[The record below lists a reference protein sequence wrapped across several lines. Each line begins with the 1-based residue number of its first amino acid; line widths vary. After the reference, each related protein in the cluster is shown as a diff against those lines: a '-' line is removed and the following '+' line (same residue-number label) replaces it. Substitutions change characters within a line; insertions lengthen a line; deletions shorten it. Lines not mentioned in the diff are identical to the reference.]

1 MQYLKMLNESFPV
14 RRSREQKA
22 AFRAYVKEELQA
34 KGLDVRVETTKDGK
48 NENLIVG
55 DPTSARVVLTAHYDT
70 PAASLFPNMMIPRN
84 LLLFWILQLLPVFVI
99 LALSFGGGYVLSLPF
114 GGDDRAF
121 LIGFLVLYY
130 GIYFLG
136 FRVFQNRHNH
146 NDNTSGVSVLLS
158 VAARLNAEELRE
170 TALIFFDNEEL
181 GKKGS
186 KAYFKDHRDEMKER
200 LVLNFDCVGYGDQVI
215 FIARKGAEAHE
226 GYRRLCATDAE
237 EGRYQVHFYPAKGS
251 ESNSDYKSFPCGVGC
266 MTCKKG
272 AFGVMYTPRIHTAWD
287 TVADEENI
295 AYLTEYV
302 FRFLKETR
310 TQNEC
315 RMQNAECRMQNECR
329 TQNAEC
335 RMQNAE

>member
-1 MQYLKMLNESFPV
+1 M
-14 RRSREQKA
+14 
-22 AFRAYVKEELQA
+22 QA

-70 PAASLFPNMMIPRN
+70 PAASLFPNLMIPRN
-84 LLLFWILQLLPVFVI
+84 LVLFWMLQFLPIFLI
-99 LALSFGGGYVLSLPF
+99 LALSLGGGYALSLPF
-114 GGDDRAF
+114 GEDSRVF
-121 LIGFLVLYY
+121 LLGFMVLYY

-136 FRVFQNRHNH
+136 FRTFSNRHNH

-158 VAARLNAEELRE
+158 VAERLDVEEMQNV
-170 TALIFFDNEEL
+170 ALIFFDNEEK

-186 KAYFKDHRDEMKER
+186 KAYFKDHSAEMSER
-200 LVLNFDCVGYGDQVI
+200 LIVNFDCVGYGDHVV
-215 FIARKGAEAHE
+215 FIARKGAEQHE
-226 GYRRLCATDAE
+226 DYRRLCAAVEADE
-237 EGRYQVHFYPAKGS
+237 RYRVLFYPAKGS

-272 AFGVMYTPRIHTAWD
+272 PFGVLYTPRIHTAWD

-295 AYLTEYV
+295 AYLTDYV
-302 FRFLKETR
+302 FRFLKETSTTR
-310 TQNEC
+310 EE
-315 RMQNAECRMQNECR
+315 RRR
-329 TQNAEC
+329 NAEC